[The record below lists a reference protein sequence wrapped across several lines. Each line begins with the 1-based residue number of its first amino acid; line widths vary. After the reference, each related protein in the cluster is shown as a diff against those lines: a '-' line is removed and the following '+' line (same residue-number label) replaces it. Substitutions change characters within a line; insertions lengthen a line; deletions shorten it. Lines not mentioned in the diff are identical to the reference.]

1 MRKIASL
8 FLIVLL
14 ASSAAALA
22 HGGSSGKLLGVVKEV
37 HGEQMVVTTKD
48 GHEVT
53 VYLNEKTKYEKASKA
68 AAKHDIAAGARV
80 SVKLEKDGKTAATVT
95 IGSPK
100 SR

>member
-14 ASSAAALA
+14 ASSVALA
-22 HGGSSGKLLGVVKEV
+22 HGGPGNLLGAVKEV
-37 HGEQMVVTTKD
+37 HDGHMVVTSKD

-53 VYLNEKTKYEKASKA
+53 VTLTEKTRYEKAGKA
-68 AAKHDIAAGARV
+68 ATRQDVGVGSRV
-80 SVKLEKDGKTAATVT
+80 SVKLEKDGKTAEAVR

-100 SR
+100 SE